1 MLLRFNAGFCVLLND
16 VVETLI
22 PCCCL
27 YVVRTSSLPCWLLV
41 CSNFTWSWA
50 CYWCLNAML
59 LNLSPSIAWNSQDQ
73 WSSIGCWL
81 FAWALFHW
89 FHPMRTF
96 HFVCQCCVVSISEED
111 ITLLPLVDFALTTLP
126 CHLFILHPTISS
138 ISTIYFSFNF
148 HSKIMKF
155 FAWWSQRCLLFYGE
169 F

>member
-1 MLLRFNAGFCVLLND
+1 
-16 VVETLI
+16 
-22 PCCCL
+22 L

-96 HFVCQCCVVSISEED
+96 HFVCQCCVVSIKWGGYYTSAIGWLCFDHFAMPFVHIASNYFLHFYNLFLIQFSLKNYEIFCMM
-111 ITLLPLVDFALTTLP
+111 ITKM
-126 CHLFILHPTISS
+126 
-138 ISTIYFSFNF
+138 STIL
-148 HSKIMKF
+148 
-155 FAWWSQRCLLFYGE
+155 WWILIIFPLAGF
-169 F
+169 